1 MMVFFYCFKQG
12 SLDFHFRDPIT
23 YSCKAALHLMLF
35 LDTIS
40 DLLLKMS
47 EVKVSSKHA
56 KLSKFHAL

>member
-1 MMVFFYCFKQG
+1 MMVFFYCFKQEG
-12 SLDFHFRDPIT
+12 SLDFHFKDPIS
-23 YSCKAALHLMLF
+23 YSCKAALHLMF

-40 DLLLKMS
+40 HLLLKMS